1 MGKDWPMGKILNTAF
16 NSHHGNN
23 YISSLTPIGKHY
35 RDEKR
40 KFILYI
46 VLAIQYE
53 NLKETPRHFV
63 PIASSGYWIAA
74 ICRGYFLMKEYLVK
88 VSSVTPYLQH
98 RMDDVKLEQWVKQ
111 RGPIYERYDI
121 SSPEIVADFHS
132 HIQFD
137 GEVKNYFIPSD
148 HFRISMIE
156 SGKMVK
162 GKVGGA
168 TKSMS
173 NVVAAMFNIT
183 PFQIPLP
190 RWDQFDKR
198 SAVNRNIK
206 GRVIVIRPQWN
217 KWNLEFTLLVDEDSI
232 QTEMV
237 EKIITYSGK
246 YIGIGSYRPQNKGP
260 FGRYKLDG
268 LTLS

>member
-1 MGKDWPMGKILNTAF
+1 M
-16 NSHHGNN
+16 
-23 YISSLTPIGKHY
+23 
-35 RDEKR
+35 RE
-40 KFILYI
+40 FI
-46 VLAIQYE
+46 V
-53 NLKETPRHFV
+53 T
-63 PIASSGYWIAA
+63 
-74 ICRGYFLMKEYLVK
+74 

-98 RMDDVKLEQWVKQ
+98 RMDDIKLEQWVKQ
-111 RGPIYERYDI
+111 RGPTYERYDI
-121 SSPEIVADFHS
+121 SSPELIADFHS
-132 HIQFD
+132 HIHFNGDNQ
-137 GEVKNYFIPSD
+137 YFIPAD

-156 SGKMVK
+156 AGKMVK

-190 RWDQFDKR
+190 KWTSFDKR

-217 KWNLEFTLLVDEDSI
+217 TWAVEFNLLVDEDSI
-232 QTEMV
+232 TTEMI

-260 FGRYKLDG
+260 FGRYKLDS
-268 LTLS
+268 LKFLR